1 MMPACKFTTIFI
13 MVCLIQQPVFC
24 QKTALQDIRT
34 AADSIYGLNDL
45 LVNGRTFTR
54 AHPRANGH
62 PFFPAEAFSRGTVFV
77 KGQPF
82 VQKLINYNAQQ
93 DELALDVSESMP
105 WIGVIALNDKLVDSF
120 QIGAHL
126 FVHTNT
132 LPAKGPGDV
141 YLEKLFEGK
150 FFLLASHQ
158 KKFKA
163 EYNYWNP
170 HGRILTLPP
179 RYLIFENGAF
189 YDVNRRKHWLKYFG
203 EHKTALKKFL
213 RMNKINPGKANME
226 QLKQVAA
233 FCNGLS

>member
-1 MMPACKFTTIFI
+1 MMSACKFTAFFLT
-13 MVCLIQQPVFC
+13 VCLIQSPAFC
-24 QKTALQDIRT
+24 QQTALQNIKT

-62 PFFPAEAFSRGTVFV
+62 PFFPAETFSSGTVFV
-77 KGQPF
+77 KGQRF
-82 VQKLINYNAQQ
+82 EQALINYNAQQ

-105 WIGVIALNDKLVDSF
+105 WIGIIALNDKLVDSF
-120 QIGAHL
+120 RIGARL
-126 FVHTNT
+126 FVHTNA
-132 LPAKGPGDV
+132 LPAKAPGAV

-150 FFLLASHQ
+150 FYLLARHQ

-179 RYLIFENGAF
+179 RYLFLENGVFHDAT
-189 YDVNRRKHWLKYFG
+189 RKKHWLKYFG

-213 RMNKINPGKANME
+213 RMNKINPGKATME
-226 QLKQVAA
+226 QLKQVAT